1 MNQQDARPTL
11 SPAEVEE
18 AIRLLSE
25 ADSIRLRNSS
35 KYYAHS
41 AISADDLLQEAF
53 CRALDGR
60 RRCPTDVD
68 VVRFLTQAM
77 RSIAS
82 EKREKSKRQGVVVS
96 IERDDGI
103 ESVIPSP
110 PTVEETAIRDE
121 EASRIRSAIISL
133 FDDDETARDLAE
145 GIMEEFTRE
154 ELRELT
160 DLDKTAYDTKR
171 KLIRRRIQKTYPEGW
186 IR

>member
-1 MNQQDARPTL
+1 
-11 SPAEVEE
+11 
-18 AIRLLSE
+18 
-25 ADSIRLRNSS
+25 
-35 KYYAHS
+35 
-41 AISADDLLQEAF
+41 
-53 CRALDGR
+53 
-60 RRCPTDVD
+60 
-68 VVRFLTQAM
+68 M